1 MTKNTTQLQMNLS
14 RKPSAQQS
22 KRLNALSVRQQS
34 DVERFHRIFPS
45 EQEVLIY
52 FSPAKWKAA
61 IANANKCTCC
71 SYMTLSMLNSTY
83 SDGLAERL
91 VENNMRG
98 IYSMARPIDS
108 INDNAVRQATGLFVG
123 KFGAELSVFGA
134 LLYFA
139 QYLTDHKNS
148 YGQFDLMD
156 VLRQCNKSFLPKWRQ
171 RLGQLKLK
179 EARHMEGFKETGK
192 AALYTYLQREY
203 VEKGID
209 IRTSPLVQHL
219 SLSEIELKIIESS
232 EPLPL

>member
-1 MTKNTTQLQMNLS
+1 MTKNPAQLQLNLS
-14 RKPSAQQS
+14 TMPSVQPS
-22 KRLNALSVRQQS
+22 KRQNALSVRQKS
-34 DVERFHRIFPS
+34 DVEAFLRIFPS
-45 EQEVLIY
+45 EMDVLIY

-61 IANANKCTCC
+61 VINANKCTCY
-71 SYMTLSMLNSTY
+71 SYMTLRMLDRTY
-83 SDGLAERL
+83 SDGLADRL

-98 IYSMARPIDS
+98 IYSLTRPTEP
-108 INDNAVRQATGLFVG
+108 INDNAVRQAAGLFVA

-156 VLRQCNKSFLPKWRQ
+156 VLKQCNKSFLPKWMQ
-171 RLGQLKLK
+171 RLGQIKQK
-179 EARHMEGFKETGK
+179 ETRQEEGCKETGK
-192 AALYTYLQREY
+192 AALYTYLCREY
-203 VEKGID
+203 VAKGID

-219 SLSEIELKIIESS
+219 SLSENELQFIESC